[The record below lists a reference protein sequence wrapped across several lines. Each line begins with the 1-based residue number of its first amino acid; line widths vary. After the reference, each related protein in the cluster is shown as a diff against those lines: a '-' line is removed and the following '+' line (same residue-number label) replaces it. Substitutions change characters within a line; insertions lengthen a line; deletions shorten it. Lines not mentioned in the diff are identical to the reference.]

1 MKESPRITRMNAN
14 QSRPS
19 GRRLRETLPRERIA
33 SLMAI
38 PNFDAS
44 ASKFGAASD
53 FRVQPCSIAP
63 ASWSAPVLWR
73 FGILCGESQRSV
85 SRALGK
91 PGSFRGV
98 LPHPGPLPLGEG
110 EPAPSACSRRTHR
123 WHRIRRLTLPP
134 LPAGEGRGEGERRAS
149 PPVAPT
155 PAREFAR
162 ISATGFRA
170 LATAVGQRSSPVHR
184 PVWTLRFEV
193 CSFLGT
199 WDLEPRAFLSRRQ
212 EHTRTSP
219 RPSLQSLFRFQFD
232 RRLRRK

>member
-1 MKESPRITRMNAN
+1 MNAN

-134 LPAGEGRGEGERRAS
+134 LPAGEGRGEGERHRLSKKLVRSQRGDLQDAS
-149 PPVAPT
+149 AGCWVGVNRT
-155 PAREFAR
+155 PHASQSAR
-162 ISATGFRA
+162 G
-170 LATAVGQRSSPVHR
+170 LAHSKTWRRS
-184 PVWTLRFEV
+184 
-193 CSFLGT
+193 
-199 WDLEPRAFLSRRQ
+199 LEPIPIRVHPRDPRAQPLF
-212 EHTRTSP
+212 SP
-219 RPSLQSLFRFQFD
+219 KPERPL
-232 RRLRRK
+232 

>member
-1 MKESPRITRMNAN
+1 MVRT
-14 QSRPS
+14 PS
-19 GRRLRETLPRERIA
+19 TPGARRRRLHRHRSGKGLCLQCP
-33 SLMAI
+33 
-38 PNFDAS
+38 P
-44 ASKFGAASD
+44 AAG
-53 FRVQPCSIAP
+53 QT
-63 ASWSAPVLWR
+63 
-73 FGILCGESQRSV
+73 
-85 SRALGK
+85 RAL
-91 PGSFRGV
+91 RV
-98 LPHPGPLPLGEG
+98 HPQQVGPPQFDTLPLGEG
-110 EPAPSACSRRTHR
+110 KPAVSACCGRTRRVFTASG
-123 WHRIRRLTLPP
+123 LTAPP
-134 LPAGEGRGEGERRAS
+134 RPAGEGRGEGERRAS